1 MKSLFLL
8 AVVALPTV
16 ITGCVPPPPPPRR
29 VAYVERDV
37 IVGRPHPRRDVVV
50 VEPRPFYGRRDVE
63 VDVRYY
69 SDRRGRYYWQ
79 NGRRI
84 YVSYY

>member
-8 AVVALPTV
+8 AVVALPVV

-29 VAYVERDV
+29 VAYVEHDV
-37 IVGRPHPRRDVVV
+37 VIGRPHPRRDVVV
-50 VEPRPFYGRRDVE
+50 VEPRPFYGRPGVE
-63 VDVRYY
+63 VVYY